1 MNIEG
6 VAEKPVVAAHIPT
19 LINLDRGNIAI
30 SALFQT
36 FFAVHH
42 FYLSIPA
49 SIYFSTSSSTESM
62 KYLDTFRRFR
72 FVWLNVVIYL
82 QVVSRGM
89 DCLEFVRSWY
99 EILSDGV

>member
-1 MNIEG
+1 MSSEYMYI
-6 VAEKPVVAAHIPT
+6 IPT
-19 LINLDRGNIAI
+19 LINLDQGNIV

-72 FVWLNVVIYL
+72 FVWLNVDIFA
-82 QVVSRGM
+82 G
-89 DCLEFVRSWY
+89 
-99 EILSDGV
+99 